1 MNIRERF
8 KEYPEDMQQWMIQQ
22 EKTKLTRIE
31 TALNNGKK
39 LYDHIED
46 EEKGQWLLGT
56 TLLLEKYLSLLPQRN
71 CKFQE
76 VSDDY
81 IFQVWEIL
89 ENNPNLRELIA
100 QVETR
105 YEGLLT
111 I

>member
-1 MNIRERF
+1 MNIRKRF

-39 LYDHIED
+39 LYETIED
-46 EEKGQWLLGT
+46 DEKDQWLLGT
-56 TLLLEKYLSLLPQRN
+56 TILLEKYLSLLPQRN
-71 CKFQE
+71 CTLEE

-89 ENNPNLRELIA
+89 ENDPSLRELIS

-105 YEGLLT
+105 YEGLLK

>member
-1 MNIRERF
+1 MNIRDKF
-8 KEYPEDMQQWMIQQ
+8 KQYPEDMQQWMIQQ
-22 EKTKLTRIE
+22 EKTKLARIE

-39 LYDHIED
+39 LYEKIED
-46 EEKGQWLLGT
+46 DEKGQWLLGT

-71 CKFQE
+71 CELKE

-89 ENNPNLRELIA
+89 ENDPSLRELIA

-105 YEGLLT
+105 YEGLLKV
-111 I
+111 

>member
-1 MNIRERF
+1 MKIREKFRQ
-8 KEYPEDMQQWMIQQ
+8 YPTDMQQWMIEQ

-39 LYDHIED
+39 LYEKMED

-56 TLLLEKYLSLLPQRN
+56 TLLLEQYLSLLPKRD
-71 CKFQE
+71 CRLEE

-89 ENNPNLRELIA
+89 ENDPSLRGLIA

-105 YEGLLT
+105 YEGLLKV
-111 I
+111 